1 MNLKEQ
7 RAAAYKAAQDI
18 IAKAKDDGVELT
30 ADQAGEVQKFID
42 QVTELDGKIAEA
54 LKSEALI
61 DAIDALGAG
70 GDSTPPPAGDSG
82 SEPAKSLGAHFVK
95 HAGPRLKSIQGMS
108 GASVAA
114 PEFKAA
120 TDVHGAGGSG
130 FTSVLTQ
137 VDRTIV
143 QGYRPGPVIADL
155 LGQGQLAAGTNAIS
169 YFVEGA
175 REGNF
180 TAVAEGA
187 PKPQIHYVDPT
198 PVTDA
203 LKKIAG
209 FVKFTDEM
217 LTDLDFVK
225 SEIDGRLLYD
235 LAIAEEQQLLNG
247 SGAGANLR
255 GLLNRSG
262 IQTELRG
269 NAASND
275 TIADALFR
283 AMTKVQTA
291 TGLAAD
297 GIVISPLDYQELR
310 LAKDANRQYYGGGVF
325 QGPYGN
331 GGIPENPPIWG
342 VRTVVSPAVAA
353 GTALVANFAQA
364 ATLYRSGG
372 VRVESSNSHA
382 DDFTNNLVTVRAEER
397 VALAVRKP
405 LAFVK
410 VTTTVAA

>member
-1 MNLKEQ
+1 MNLREK
-7 RAAAYKAAQDI
+7 RAAAYAKAQKIVADAKAAN
-18 IAKAKDDGVELT
+18 VELT
-30 ADQAGEVQKFID
+30 AEQAAEVQSLVD
-42 QVTELDGKIAEA
+42 QVKKFDADIAEA
-54 LKSEALI
+54 LKSEELI
-61 DAIDALGAG
+61 GAIDQLGAAPEG
-70 GDSTPPPAGDSG
+70 EAPAGDDDS
-82 SEPAKSLGAHFVK
+82 AKSLGAHFIK

-108 GASVAA
+108 GASASA

-120 TDVHGAGGSG
+120 TDSHSVGSVFGGI
-130 FTSVLTQ
+130 LTQ

-143 QGYRPGPVIADL
+143 QGYRPGPTIADL
-155 LGQGQLAAGTNAIS
+155 LGQGQLASGTNAIS

-180 TAVAEGA
+180 AAVAEGGA
-187 PKPQIHYVDPT
+187 KPQIHYLDPT

-217 LTDLDFVK
+217 LLDLDFVK

-235 LAIAEEQQLLNG
+235 LAMAEEAQLLSG
-247 SGAGANLR
+247 SGVGANLQ

-262 IQTELRG
+262 IQTEARG
-269 NAASND
+269 TAASGD
-275 TIADALFR
+275 TIADTLFR
-283 AMTKVQTA
+283 ALTKVQTA

-310 LAKDANRQYYGGGVF
+310 LSKDANEQYYGGGVF

-331 GGIPENPPIWG
+331 GGVPANPPIWG
-342 VRTVVSPAVAA
+342 VRTVVSPAVLA

-372 VRVESSNSHA
+372 VRVESTNSHG
-382 DDFTNNLVTVRAEER
+382 DDFTNNLVTIRAEER

-410 VTTTVAA
+410 VTTSAAA